1 MMEWVLTLTSGFVV
15 LCLLGPL
22 VVMLG
27 GLMVFAFLGHLAS
40 GPSVLRT
47 TFDCPFSKRRASV
60 EFLDNAASDQPAD
73 VLSCSVFA
81 PRARDVR
88 CEKACLGLA
97 ETRWALSPMMPRYA
111 LLSGGL
117 AYRATP
123 SHDGNAMNEAQ
134 QGSQTRTV
142 MR

>member
-22 VVMLG
+22 VVLLG
-27 GLMVFAFLGHLAS
+27 WLVLFGVVGHLVRS
-40 GPSVLRT
+40 GPVVSRT
-47 TFDCPFSKRRASV
+47 TFDCAFSKRRASV
-60 EFLDNAASDQPAD
+60 EFLGDEASGHPTD

-81 PRARDVR
+81 PRPYHVR

-97 ETRWALSPMMPRYA
+97 ETRWAQSPMMPRYA
-111 LLSGGL
+111 LLSGGV

-123 SHDGNAMNEAQ
+123 AHEGQAMDEAQ
-134 QGSQTRTV
+134 QARTGA
-142 MR
+142 R